1 MATHSSSDDIDVEQ
15 HIIPISSKKQ
25 WYKTPS
31 AYWLLP
37 MFIVISMTSGLSA
50 AAGTQLYVM
59 AVCHDLH
66 PDKVPLSFNSK
77 INDACVNADVQA
89 ITARFLAK
97 ANLCTAIPGK

>member
-1 MATHSSSDDIDVEQ
+1 MATQSSSDDT
-15 HIIPISSKKQ
+15 IIPTSNKKS
-25 WYKTPS
+25 WYEIPS

-37 MFIVISMTSGLSA
+37 MFIVISMTSGLSV

-59 AVCHDLH
+59 AVCHDLY
-66 PDKVPLSFNSK
+66 PDKVPLSFGSN

-97 ANLCTAIPGK
+97 ASLFTAIPGKS